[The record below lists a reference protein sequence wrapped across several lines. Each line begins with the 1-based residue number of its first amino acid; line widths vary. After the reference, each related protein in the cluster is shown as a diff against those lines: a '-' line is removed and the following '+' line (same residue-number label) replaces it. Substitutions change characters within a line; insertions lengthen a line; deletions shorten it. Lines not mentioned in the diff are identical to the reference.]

1 MVPYGIASSFT
12 FSSPAMLVFS
22 LLYRVIYIMLYKYF
36 FQYNFALG
44 AVFIGIMYILSN
56 IKGIVLNQYPTL
68 NISVGFSL
76 IILSFLVIYTY
87 KILKKEF

>member
-1 MVPYGIASSFT
+1 
-12 FSSPAMLVFS
+12 MLMFS
-22 LLYRVIYIMLYKYF
+22 LLYGVIYIMLYKYF

-68 NISVGFSL
+68 NVSVGFSL

-87 KILKKEF
+87 KI